1 MVCKTCEKKLGKVSA
16 ADPFRNR
23 NTQGA
28 VVSSGLGSAGP
39 SRGGPSASSTSS
51 SSVRDVGKNKL
62 LGAKNWY
69 SPMAARC
76 TLCKANV
83 QQDKAKYCQQCAFK
97 KGLCAMCGKAVV
109 DEKVRKMS
117 KMSSA

>member
-28 VVSSGLGSAGP
+28 VVASGLGSSS
-39 SRGGPSASSTSS
+39 SRTGPSASSTSS

-62 LGAKNWY
+62 LGSKNRY
-69 SPMAARC
+69 SPMATRC

-83 QQDKAKYCQQCAFK
+83 QQDKAKYCQRESCFLP
-97 KGLCAMCGKAVV
+97 LC
-109 DEKVRKMS
+109 
-117 KMSSA
+117 